1 VDLDDE
7 LRALAERQHGVLA
20 REQARQLGA
29 SRHHLRRR
37 VDSPDWEVVTPKVL
51 RLVGSQRTFRQRCMA
66 GALDGGPCA
75 AVSYESAAALWRL
88 PGFLPGP
95 LHLSRSRGRS
105 GRLSAL
111 AVVHQSCDLPDVHV
125 RLIEG
130 IPVTSIPRTMFDLA
144 GALHPGRTERALD
157 NALARRL
164 TTVAALN
171 EVTADLAARGRP
183 GSAVMR
189 RLLAE
194 RDASYVA
201 PESNLEHRFESILR
215 AAGVEIP
222 LRQRDVG
229 GAEWIGRADY
239 LDPGRK
245 LVVEIDSDIHHST
258 PADAGADGERDAAM
272 TCAGYTVLRIKEFD
286 LWHRPEEV
294 VRRFLA
300 A

>member
-1 VDLDDE
+1 MELDGL
-7 LRALAERQHGVLA
+7 LRELAEQQHGVIA
-20 REQARQLGA
+20 RRQARDLGA
-29 SRHHLRRR
+29 GPGHLRRR
-37 VDSPDWEVVTPKVL
+37 LESPDWETLTPVVL
-51 RLVGSQRTFRQRCMA
+51 RLVGTARTFRQRAMAATLDA
-66 GALDGGPCA
+66 GAG
-75 AVSYESAAALWRL
+75 AVVSHHSAAALWRL
-88 PGFLPGP
+88 PGFPSGP
-95 LHLSRSRGRS
+95 MHLSRQFGR
-105 GRLSAL
+105 SAL
-111 AVVHQSCDLPDVHV
+111 ATVHRAYLPVSHV
-125 RLIEG
+125 RLMEN
-130 IPVTSIPRTMFDLA
+130 IPVTGVARTIFDLA
-144 GALHPGRTERALD
+144 GVLHPSRTERALD

-164 TTVAALN
+164 TTM
-171 EVTADLAARGRP
+171 ADLHQVADVLVANGRA

-194 RDASYVA
+194 RDASYVP

-258 PADAGADGERDAAM
+258 PVDAGADGERDVAM

-294 VRRFLA
+294 VRRFVA